1 MGHHVLTFSYL
12 VTNSKTSK
20 IVKARN
26 LNYKKGNCNDLSIF
40 IDSYHD
46 YWVNLFR
53 GNTIDECLL
62 IFMNIYFLGI
72 QKNIKPYKIICSSN
86 VCPWQSIELK
96 KLIQT
101 KKDLWHNLIKRR
113 AHNYESRDDAL
124 IYYKNVRK
132 KCREKLNLILKS
144 MNQI

>member
-26 LNYKKGNCNDLSIF
+26 LNYKKGNYNDLAIF

-46 YWVNLFR
+46 NWVNLFR

-62 IFMNIYFLGI
+62 IFMNIYSLGI
-72 QKNIKPYKIICSSN
+72 QKILNPINCSSN
-86 VCPWQSIELK
+86 VCPWQRIDFK

-113 AHNYESRDDAL
+113 AHNYESRDDA
-124 IYYKNVRK
+124 
-132 KCREKLNLILKS
+132 
-144 MNQI
+144 